1 MSELSDIE
9 SLRYP
14 IGRLKL
20 PDEIQDDQIREWI
33 RTIEIFPS
41 KIRELTE
48 SLSVEE
54 LDWRYRPDGWTIRQ
68 VVHHCADSH
77 MNSITRFKL
86 ALTEEVP
93 TIKPYLEDKWAELP
107 DSKAPISI
115 SLSLIEGLHARWIL
129 LLKSMKEDD
138 FSRKLFHPE
147 SEKEFTLRSMLGLY
161 AWHCDHHLAH
171 IKQALEA
178 KGKFN

>member
-1 MSELSDIE
+1 MSKASSFE

-14 IGRLKL
+14 IGKQKKS
-20 PDEIQDDQIREWI
+20 EKFSDDQINDWI
-33 RTIEIFPS
+33 NTIETFPS
-41 KIRELTE
+41 EIREVTK
-48 SLSVEE
+48 SLSSEE

-77 MNSITRFKL
+77 MNSIIRFKL

-93 TIKPYLEDKWAELP
+93 TIKPYLEDKWAGLP
-107 DSKAPISI
+107 DSEAPISI
-115 SLSLIEGLHARWIL
+115 SLSLIDGLHARWVL
-129 LLKSMKEDD
+129 LLKSMSTDD
-138 FSRKLFHPE
+138 FRRKLFHPE
-147 SEKEFTLRSMLGLY
+147 SKKEFTLRSMLGLY

-178 KGKFN
+178 KGSYN